1 MSWGN
6 KLVLVFVAFA
16 ALIGT
21 LVYKSMNTKFE
32 LVTKDYY
39 KEELRYQQKIDGARN
54 ASQLSAVAVKQ
65 DSSFVTVVMPSEL
78 KGKSLS
84 GEVVFYCGSDAGKDL
99 AMPLKLDAQGDQLVQ
114 LVSKK
119 LLAQGAYQVKLR
131 WQANDSTY
139 YVEKQININ

>member
-21 LVYKSMNTKFE
+21 LVYKSMHTNFE

-39 KEELRYQQKIDGARN
+39 KEELRFQQKIDGARN
-54 ASQLSAVAVKQ
+54 AAQLSAVTLTQ

-78 KGKSLS
+78 KARTLT
-84 GEVVFYCGSDAGKDL
+84 GELLFYCGSDASKDL
-99 AMPLKLDAQGDQLVQ
+99 KLPLKLDTQGNQLVQ
-114 LVSKK
+114 LVSKR
-119 LLAQGAYQVKLR
+119 LLAQGAYQVKLS
-131 WQANDSTY
+131 WQADDSTY
-139 YVEKQININ
+139 YVEKPININ